1 MTINCSGYAE
11 RPHLS
16 YVYGLF
22 VQGEMV
28 VSICVYMF
36 VVGFWTFR
44 RDSHEW
50 TLFKSPHIISYI
62 LSYCMYQV
70 LSYHMIY
77 IMFVSFCLLLFSC
90 IPRIEIHLYNF
101 LFQSH
106 CFIRELDAYCC
117 SVRFKWP
124 FNSWCVDHAKTIATC
139 MTQATYNNIAWLLV

>member
-1 MTINCSGYAE
+1 MTINCSGYVE

-16 YVYGLF
+16 YDVSGLS

-77 IMFVSFCLLLFSC
+77 IMFMSPFVSCCLVVFHVLRFTFTISC
-90 IPRIEIHLYNF
+90 SNHIVLYVNWMHIVVQCVSNDPSIHDVLIT
-101 LFQSH
+101 LRQSL
-106 CFIRELDAYCC
+106 R
-117 SVRFKWP
+117 V
-124 FNSWCVDHAKTIATC
+124 
-139 MTQATYNNIAWLLV
+139 